1 MNQIDGKIVEVE
13 ANAADKELELIQT
26 AGSLGER
33 TMDGHLIDTR
43 VNRSAPFDR
52 ESKEIPSINM
62 FNKKVASL
70 NSEYTAMLASTLES
84 QRVYYQEN
92 LQEMESNS

>member
-13 ANAADKELELIQT
+13 ANAAEKELELIST
-26 AGSLGER
+26 AGSLGGER
-33 TMDGHLIDTR
+33 AMDGHLIDTG
-43 VNRSAPFDR
+43 VNRSAPFAR

-70 NSEYTAMLASTLES
+70 N
-84 QRVYYQEN
+84 
-92 LQEMESNS
+92 